1 MHINITKSE
10 TGNNKGSSGQLVA
23 YLEKENRLAEKLDQ
37 QKMEYWF
44 NHERIN
50 IQPYEVRQGIDN
62 NVAKLSRDDAKFF
75 LINISPSEKEL
86 LYLKEQFGQE
96 GTERYLKAYAN
107 QVMDAY
113 AKNFKRDGVNSG
125 KDLVYFGKLE
135 HNRYYTY
142 KDLEVRQGRAKK
154 GDVKP
159 GEQMHVQITVS
170 RKDASNSIKLSPL
183 NNSKGKNAVHSQ
195 KVGQFDRVAF
205 KQGAEKLFDQMFSY
219 ERSIEESFRYANTLK
234 HGSYEQKLELKAEQ
248 RVRQTQ
254 KMPNVFVQPTQG
266 KGLFDIV
273 LKDSRQDYGVPTV
286 DDGRRK
292 KKKRKRGHD
301 HDQSKGLSM

>member
-1 MHINITKSE
+1 
-10 TGNNKGSSGQLVA
+10 
-23 YLEKENRLAEKLDQ
+23 
-37 QKMEYWF
+37 
-44 NHERIN
+44 
-50 IQPYEVRQGIDN
+50 
-62 NVAKLSRDDAKFF
+62 
-75 LINISPSEKEL
+75 
-86 LYLKEQFGQE
+86 
-96 GTERYLKAYAN
+96 
-107 QVMDAY
+107 
-113 AKNFKRDGVNSG
+113 
-125 KDLVYFGKLE
+125 
-135 HNRYYTY
+135 
-142 KDLEVRQGRAKK
+142 
-154 GDVKP
+154 
-159 GEQMHVQITVS
+159 MHVQITVS